1 MSAQIFSNAFLTG
14 LAGED
19 FSLLRDHLTPKDL
32 PAGATLHRYGEK
44 IDEIFFPHS
53 AVVTMTLPLQQGRG
67 VGVALVGLEG
77 FVGGFAATA
86 SSPASTDSEI
96 LIAGQASRMPISTF
110 RYALDRSPTLRHW
123 AAQFDNALIA
133 QTQRTAL
140 CHAAHPVEARICR
153 CLLEVQDRIGGDR
166 IPLTQDILARLLG
179 VRRTT
184 VTLVAGRL
192 EMAGT
197 LKCRRGFM
205 QIANRAALEQRSCE
219 CYAYSKDHAVRT
231 RPDQSQHAL
240 PRVAVGS
247 RSAAT
252 ENSASYP
259 GPIPGKMTALR

>member
-1 MSAQIFSNAFLTG
+1 MSAHTFGNAFLSELT
-14 LAGED
+14 GED
-19 FSLLRDHLTPKDL
+19 FSLLRNHLSPHDL
-32 PAGATLHRYGEK
+32 PAGATLHRYGEA
-44 IDEIFFPHS
+44 IDEVFFPHS
-53 AVVTMTLPLQQGRG
+53 GLVTMTLPLHEGRG

-77 FVGGFAATA
+77 LVGGFASAA
-86 SSPASTDSEI
+86 SAPASAESSV
-96 LIAGQASRMPISTF
+96 LIAGQASRIAASVF
-110 RYALDRSPTLRHW
+110 RHALDRSSSLRHW

-140 CHAAHPVEARICR
+140 CNAAHPVEARICR

-166 IPLTQDILARLLG
+166 ISLTQDSLARLLG

-205 QIANRAALEQRSCE
+205 QVVDRAALERHSCA
-219 CYAYSKDHAVRT
+219 CYAHAKDYAVLLRSN
-231 RPDQSQHAL
+231 RSHQAP

-247 RSAAT
+247 RSVRT
-252 ENSASYP
+252 DDPRSYP
-259 GPIPGKMTALR
+259 DPMSGKATS